1 MLSLAKPIL
10 EKKLL
15 DILYNA
21 YMSQYSTD
29 PEAGNC
35 NLEAKKSFEKA
46 ASKFAQTAAGPC
58 AQAIYDFVKEIGIQS
73 TVTGTIV
80 APPMPPALPGGPC
93 NGVISPLNIIVS

>member
-46 ASKFAQTAAGPC
+46 ASKFSQQLSQDM
-58 AQAIYDFVKEIGIQS
+58 AQAIYDFVKEMSIQA

-80 APPMPPALPGGPC
+80 APSGPC
-93 NGVISPLNIIVS
+93 TGSIPPSNFTII

>member
-46 ASKFAQTAAGPC
+46 ASKFSQQLSQDM
-58 AQAIYDFVKEIGIQS
+58 AQAIYDFVKEMSIQAV
-73 TVTGTIV
+73 VTGTIV
-80 APPMPPALPGGPC
+80 APSGPC
-93 NGVISPLNIIVS
+93 TGSIPPSNFTII